1 MAGATEMPSELLAK
15 SAHRTYGTLSLERHL
30 FETEEAARCIFDRS
44 QRAAQ
49 NFVRFFRLDPER
61 DFERFSLSLRVAALF
76 HDIGKANAHFYSLVA
91 RLTSDAQA
99 VRHEHFS
106 ALVLCLPEVRE
117 WLSKSA
123 RIDYDAIVAAVLSHH
138 IKAAK
143 PQSDE
148 WAWCQPSRKGK
159 VQLYLAHDEIRRTL
173 ERVRE
178 IVGLDPVPSLPTAS
192 WGADDPQ
199 WQSVLRDGADRADRC
214 RRVMMKAE
222 QSEEARRARQ
232 LLIAVKTALVAADGV
247 SSATFREGL
256 SIEQWVRGTLHR
268 PAITADDI
276 TRDVIDQ
283 RIASLRAVG
292 RWTDWH
298 RFQDGAAA
306 QPERSLL
313 IAGCGAGKTLAA
325 WKWIAR
331 QCGERSVGRV
341 LFLYPTRGTATEGFK
356 DYVAWAPEADA
367 ALLHGTAGYELD
379 SIRSNPPEAA
389 VGKDFSQ
396 TESQQRLFALGHWS
410 KRIFSATVDQFLS
423 FMEHGYQSVCL
434 LPVLAD
440 SVVVLDEV
448 HSYDPSMFANVLS
461 FLRAFDVPVLAMT
474 ATLPSARREAIAHV
488 GLSVY
493 PQEADRDALA
503 DLDEQERHARYRVTL
518 ASHRDEA
525 MAACVD
531 GLAKNQRVLW
541 VVNTVARAQS
551 LARELTDKLG
561 EPVLCYHSRYK
572 LGDRRAAH
580 EAVVGLFK
588 TCEGA
593 CVAVTTQVC
602 EMSLDLDADVL
613 ITELAPWPALVQR
626 MGRANRHRRRG
637 DDFRATVVLY
647 APEQNVPYA
656 KQEIE
661 ASRRAAEELGTAA
674 ERVSQRMLAELLEKH
689 SADEARRDNVGRLL
703 SSGWYAV
710 PGSLRDEDD
719 FARPCVLDEDL
730 PRVLAK
736 LKAKEHIND
745 FLVPVPKRCAIDVED
760 ERRRGL
766 PAWYGVAR
774 SEDYCEELGFIA
786 VPEGA

>member
-30 FETEEAARCIFDRS
+30 FETEWAARCIFDRS

-49 NFVRFFRLDPER
+49 NFVRFFRLDVER

-76 HDIGKANAHFYSLVA
+76 HDIGKANEHFYALVA
-91 RLTSDAQA
+91 RLTRDAQA

-106 ALVLCLPEVRE
+106 ALVLCLPAVRE
-117 WLSKSA
+117 WLSKSPM
-123 RIDYDAIVAAVLSHH
+123 IDYDAVVAAVLSHH

-148 WAWCQPSRKGK
+148 WAWCQPSRKGR

-178 IVGLDPVPSLPTAS
+178 VAGLEAVPSLPMAS
-192 WGADDPQ
+192 WSADDPQ
-199 WQSVLRDGADRADRC
+199 WQSVLREGAERADRC
-214 RRVMMKAE
+214 HRAMKKAD

-268 PAITADDI
+268 PAITEADI
-276 TRDVIDQ
+276 TRDVIDK
-283 RIASLRAVG
+283 RIGSLRAVG

-306 QPERSLL
+306 QPDRSLL

-379 SIRSNPPEAA
+379 SIRSNPSEAA
-389 VGKDFSQ
+389 AGKDFSMS
-396 TESQQRLFALGHWS
+396 ESEQRLFALGHWS

-474 ATLPSARREAIAHV
+474 ATLPAARRENIESV
-488 GLSVY
+488 GLAVY
-493 PQEADRDALA
+493 PRESDRESLA
-503 DLDEQERHARYRVTL
+503 DLDEQERHPRYRVAL
-518 ASHRDEA
+518 ALHRDDA
-525 MAACVD
+525 MATCVE
-531 GLAKNQRVLW
+531 GLAKGQRVLW

-551 LARELTDKLG
+551 LARELSDKLG

-572 LGDRRAAH
+572 LRGRPEAH
-580 EAVVGLFK
+580 EAVVKLFK
-588 TCEGA
+588 SSEGA

-613 ITELAPWPALVQR
+613 ITELAPWPAIVQR

-637 DDFRATVVLY
+637 DDFRATVLLY
-647 APEQNVPYA
+647 EPEQNVPYT

-661 ASRRAAEELGTAA
+661 TARLAATELVSSHAG
-674 ERVSQRMLAELLEKH
+674 VSQRRLAELLEKH

-719 FARPCVLDEDL
+719 FARPCVLDGEL
-730 PRVLAK
+730 PVVLAR
-736 LKAKEHIND
+736 LKAKQHID
-745 FLVPVPKRCAIDVED
+745 DYLVPVPKKCVIEVED

-774 SEDYCEELGFIA
+774 SEDYSDALGFIA
-786 VPEGA
+786 ATEGA